1 MKKHILIP
9 SSIAALLITVT
20 VPALGFGG
28 LSLSDVVHQAY
39 TDLFRL
45 GQEEIIAVT
54 GDDFAPFDSLIG
66 VNPLTGTLETLES
79 REALI
84 KAHDPAGIIDETPG
98 SREGRELANILDQ
111 EAARQRAEPII
122 GEAGQPILQDKLNHT
137 SDALAR
143 IQAAT
148 EATFNATSTQE
159 SIKYLSQLNL
169 ETAELLAAMRLEMM
183 DARVDSQY
191 QSLNMA
197 NLSETLDEE
206 RRERLLNEEAYLR
219 RLIKRAEN
227 FTLF

>member
-1 MKKHILIP
+1 MKKKILIP
-9 SSIAALLITVT
+9 SIVGCLIAVA

-28 LSLSDVVHQAY
+28 LSITDVVNQAY
-39 TDLFRL
+39 TDLFRI
-45 GQEEIIAVT
+45 GQEEIAEVV
-54 GDDFAPFDSLIG
+54 GDDFAQFDILDG
-66 VNPLTGTLETLES
+66 VNPLTGTIETLES

-84 KAHDPAGIIDETPG
+84 KAHNPADIIDDTPG

-111 EAARQRAEPII
+111 AAARQRAEPII
-122 GEAGQPILQDKLNHT
+122 GEAGQRILQDKLTHS

-148 EATFNATSTQE
+148 DATFKATSTQE

-169 ETAELLAAMRLEMM
+169 ETAELLAAMRLEVM

-191 QSLNMA
+191 QSLNVA

-206 RRERLLNEEAYLR
+206 RRERLLQEEAYLR
-219 RLIKRAEN
+219 RLIQRAER

>member
-9 SSIAALLITVT
+9 SIAACLITLT

-28 LSLSDVVHQAY
+28 LSISDVVNQAY
-39 TDLFRL
+39 SDLLRL
-45 GQEEIIAVT
+45 AQQEIAAVT
-54 GDDFAPFDSLIG
+54 GDDFAQLDILVD
-66 VNPLTGTLETLES
+66 VNPLTGTTETLEL
-79 REALI
+79 REALL
-84 KAHDPAGIIDETPG
+84 AADDPAAIIDETVA
-98 SREGRELANILDQ
+98 SREGREIANILDQ

-122 GEAGQPILQDKLNHT
+122 GAAGQPILQDKLNHT
-137 SDALAR
+137 NDALTR

-148 EATFNATSTQE
+148 EASFAATSTQE

-169 ETAELLAAMRLEMM
+169 ETAELLAAMRLEVM
-183 DARVDSQY
+183 DARVDGQY

-206 RRERLLNEEAYLR
+206 RRRRLLNEEAYLR
-219 RLIKRAEN
+219 RLIQRAER